1 MSALSTRID
10 RHTAGRVRA
19 RARGQT
25 ADDANVASHAGGG
38 CGGCAGCP
46 WRRSLAGSLAG
57 WLARSLAAARSVV
70 PLGTA
75 ALALVYVAIYREEVA
90 AKHFVSLAG
99 LLLGA
104 GMWAYEGA
112 WGGGGGGM
120 HLAR

>member
-1 MSALSTRID
+1 MPVVAVLAVLAVLAVRG
-10 RHTAGRVRA
+10 TAR
-19 RARGQT
+19 
-25 ADDANVASHAGGG
+25 
-38 CGGCAGCP
+38 
-46 WRRSLAGSLAG
+46 SLAG